1 LLLPSQ
7 IKNAPRCPVKT
18 REFTQ
23 LRYKIQSRTNCS
35 LETQERSMQTFMQLL
50 LHQTGV
56 LFSLFSSLA
65 TPVFVSAAVCD
76 LQLAWILDWSNQVP
90 SCDRWEPKRRRR
102 TTAADGAFLVR
113 RRLCSHFWESC
124 SGAAPRCRTR
134 RCSAADTTQVMAVWR
149 LGGLFCVGEGSENRP
164 FRIWDPRPRLKAEP
178 TGRKSGRVYIQTLP
192 LRKDKWW
199 FFFPL
204 PCIDKDKSW

>member
-1 LLLPSQ
+1 M
-7 IKNAPRCPVKT
+7 KT

-35 LETQERSMQTFMQLL
+35 LETQERSMQTFTRQEFCFLFLVLSRLPSSCLL
-50 LHQTGV
+50 L
-56 LFSLFSSLA
+56 
-65 TPVFVSAAVCD
+65 FVICNWRES
-76 LQLAWILDWSNQVP
+76 WTESNQVP

-113 RRLCSHFWESC
+113 RRLGSHFWESC
-124 SGAAPRCRTR
+124 SGAAPRCTPD
-134 RCSAADTTQVMAVWR
+134 ATQVMAVWR
-149 LGGLFCVGEGSENRP
+149 LGGLFCLGEGSENRP
-164 FRIWDPRPRLKAEP
+164 FQIWDPRPRLKAER

-204 PCIDKDKSW
+204 PCIDKDKSL

>member
-1 LLLPSQ
+1 MPRDVLWRLENSRNWDIRFNREQIAAWRLRSAQCRRPCSYSCTRQEFCFLFLVLSRLPSSCLLLFVICSW
-7 IKNAPRCPVKT
+7 RESWT
-18 REFTQ
+18 R
-23 LRYKIQSRTNCS
+23 
-35 LETQERSMQTFMQLL
+35 
-50 LHQTGV
+50 
-56 LFSLFSSLA
+56 
-65 TPVFVSAAVCD
+65 
-76 LQLAWILDWSNQVP
+76 SNQVP